1 MNKINKN
8 LLADNDKDNYAE
20 KGGFINRET
29 FDGSKIEMWG
39 S

>member
-1 MNKINKN
+1 MNKISKN
-8 LLADNDKDNYAE
+8 LLVDNDKDNVLPGY
-20 KGGFINRET
+20 INRET